1 MAFTL
6 LENFSFGFSLIF
18 VQTHRRISPNLED
31 LTSITFGTPDPVFFP
46 LLLLCQSFPLTWL
59 QFPHFT
65 KPFLCNLCSVLDT
78 LARCLNDPDAVLQV
92 TTTFPFLQS
101 DYRLWNERKFN
112 CIAEGENFTACCNI
126 KKKEIDVGG
135 LPFPFLFPVDVKTGC
150 AVDQSGKK
158 LMCLLI
164 SRYWNG
170 NKEGSSTEEV
180 SIFCSDAHLLTE
192 GQSFF
197 IYVNVTCFVLI
208 KQGT

>member
-1 MAFTL
+1 MLLAALEYQPFSLVQFGLKLMFVHSVIVSFTVQSLNIFCLLFFSPPSNMAFTL

-18 VQTHRRISPNLED
+18 VQTHRRISPNLKD

-101 DYRLWNERKFN
+101 DYRL
-112 CIAEGENFTACCNI
+112 
-126 KKKEIDVGG
+126 
-135 LPFPFLFPVDVKTGC
+135 
-150 AVDQSGKK
+150 
-158 LMCLLI
+158 
-164 SRYWNG
+164 
-170 NKEGSSTEEV
+170 
-180 SIFCSDAHLLTE
+180 
-192 GQSFF
+192 
-197 IYVNVTCFVLI
+197 
-208 KQGT
+208 